1 MNRLNFVRLS
11 IAGLAILAVAPWV
24 VYPVFLMQLLC
35 FALFACAFNL
45 LLGYAGLLSFG
56 HAAFFATSAYV
67 TAYVVKVLG
76 LPSLMG
82 VAAGVA
88 VALVL
93 GLVMGMIAIRRQG
106 IYFAM
111 ITLALAQLA
120 FFYFMQASWTGAE
133 DGIQGIP
140 RGTLFGMIDLE
151 SNLAMYYLVAAGA
164 VGGFALVHRTVNS
177 HYGEVLKAI
186 RDNEPRAVS
195 LGYDVDRYKLL
206 AFVMSAGLAGLAGS
220 MKVLA
225 LQLASIND
233 AHWHASGQVI
243 LMALIGGLGTSIGPV
258 VGAALITGM
267 EHYLAGFGSWLMVTT
282 GLIFIV
288 VVMLFR
294 RGIVGTLMALP
305 VFAARQSKSQG
316 S

>member
-1 MNRLNFVRLS
+1 MNRTTSALVWA
-11 IAGLAILAVAPWV
+11 AGLAVLVAAPFM

-67 TAYVVKVLG
+67 TAHAVKVLG
-76 LPSLMG
+76 MPALAG
-82 VAAGVA
+82 VAAGVG
-88 VALVL
+88 VAMAL
-93 GLVMGMIAIRRQG
+93 GWAMGLIAIRRQG

-111 ITLALAQLA
+111 ITLALAQLV

-140 RGTLFGMIDLE
+140 RGTLFGLIDLE
-151 SNLAMYYLVAAGA
+151 SNLAMYYVVAAVSLA
-164 VGGFALVHRTVNS
+164 GFALVHRTVNS

-186 RDNEPRAVS
+186 RDNELRAVS

-206 AFVMSAGLAGLAGS
+206 AFVMSAALAGLAGS

-233 AHWHASGQVI
+233 AHWHASGEVI
-243 LMALIGGLGTSIGPV
+243 LMALIGGLGTSFGPV
-258 VGAALITGM
+258 AGAALMTGM
-267 EHYLAGFGSWLMVTT
+267 QHYLAGFGSWLMVTT

-288 VVMLFR
+288 VVLLFR
-294 RGIVGTLMALP
+294 RGIVGTLLASRFLR
-305 VFAARQSKSQG
+305 ARG
-316 S
+316 PEF